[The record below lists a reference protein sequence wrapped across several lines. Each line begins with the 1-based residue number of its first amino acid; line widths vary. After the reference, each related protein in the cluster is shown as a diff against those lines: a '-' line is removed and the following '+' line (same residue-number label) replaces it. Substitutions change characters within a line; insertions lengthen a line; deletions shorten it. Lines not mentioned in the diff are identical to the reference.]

1 MVLVPG
7 LILVD
12 FSTATPFYIDSL
24 QKNLISVIFD
34 VIFGKTICFMSFIFS
49 KAKVDIIKDSIL
61 DCMALDISRATHL
74 VNFVI
79 TLIGVRDLSPSYVI
93 VKCGRNTENADPLT
107 RSI

>member
-1 MVLVPG
+1 MAKKEVSG
-7 LILVD
+7 AKY
-12 FSTATPFYIDSL
+12 F
-24 QKNLISVIFD
+24 FD

>member
-1 MVLVPG
+1 M
-7 LILVD
+7 
-12 FSTATPFYIDSL
+12 FYEFHLLKD
-24 QKNLISVIFD
+24 
-34 VIFGKTICFMSFIFS
+34 
-49 KAKVDIIKDSIL
+49 KVDIMKDSIL

-79 TLIGVRDLSPSYVI
+79 TLIGVRDLSSSYVI